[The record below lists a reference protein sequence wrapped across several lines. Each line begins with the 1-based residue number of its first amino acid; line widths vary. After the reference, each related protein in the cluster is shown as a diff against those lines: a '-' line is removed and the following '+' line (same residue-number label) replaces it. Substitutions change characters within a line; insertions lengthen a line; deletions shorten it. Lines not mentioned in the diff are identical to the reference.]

1 MKFKAIF
8 IDIDGT
14 LMDGK
19 GDISERNIAN
29 IARLRQA
36 GVFTVIDTGRNLADA
51 KSILEMTG
59 FTLPVIG
66 ANGSYITDDNCE
78 DVVFE
83 SAIPPDACQE
93 VVRVCREYGALP
105 SFSTQWY
112 FYSEKGFLR
121 FAEMTRPEWQIREKE
136 NLIGEPLCI
145 EPDGWE
151 RFIVD
156 NRIVKC
162 NLFHEDD
169 RVLARIRK
177 KMAALRAVSLAS
189 KGDHNIEYNNRGVTK
204 GSGLRWYLKA
214 HGLKKEESMA
224 VGDGDN
230 DLSMLNSAGFGVAM
244 GNSYAGLLKKAD
256 YITDSVA
263 NDGLSHVLEK
273 FVE

>member
-66 ANGSYITDDNCE
+66 ANGSYITDDECKN
-78 DVVFE
+78 VVFE
-83 SAIPPDACQE
+83 SAMSPKACRE
-93 VVRVCREYGALP
+93 IVKICREYGALP
-105 SFSTQWY
+105 SFSTRWC
-112 FYSEKGFLR
+112 FYAEKGFLR
-121 FAEMTRPEWQIREKE
+121 FAEMTRPEWQIRDKE
-136 NLIGEPLCI
+136 NLIGEPFYI

-151 RFIVD
+151 RFIAGNAV
-156 NRIVKC
+156 VKC

-169 RVLARIRK
+169 RVLARIQK
-177 KMAALRAVSLAS
+177 EMVALHAVSLAS
-189 KGDHNIEYNNRGVTK
+189 RGEYNIEYNNRGVTK
-204 GSGLRWYLKA
+204 GSGLRWYLRA

-230 DLSMLNSAGFGVAM
+230 DLSMLKSAGFGVAM

-256 YITDSVA
+256 YITESIV
-263 NDGLSHVLEK
+263 NDGLSQVLEK
-273 FVE
+273 FAG